1 MVVIIMLPGNNLN
14 FFFLFRTEA
23 NSNEVQCLVHQILNK
38 FLGNMLEKGQIDDVL
53 CIKWMK
59 VLIRLKDKIPYVMI
73 QAILALS
80 RLKTYG

>member
-1 MVVIIMLPGNNLN
+1 M
-14 FFFLFRTEA
+14 
-23 NSNEVQCLVHQILNK
+23 HQILNK